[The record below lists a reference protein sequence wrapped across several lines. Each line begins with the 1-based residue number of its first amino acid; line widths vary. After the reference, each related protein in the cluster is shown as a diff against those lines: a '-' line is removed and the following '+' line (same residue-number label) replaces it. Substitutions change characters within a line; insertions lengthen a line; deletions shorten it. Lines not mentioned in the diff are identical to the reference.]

1 MRRGTHPIDSHRPC
15 GPLEATGL
23 GLRDALAQ
31 ARNASPLNPASNVL
45 DAPDEEEERLSGF
58 SGADAERARRRELAV
73 RDGGWLT
80 LFVTAALDTE
90 VSVSAHS
97 TEGSAPT
104 HGATRSEVPE
114 ACVDLLLV
122 RA

>member
-1 MRRGTHPIDSHRPC
+1 MRRGTHPIDSHPPLRVR
-15 GPLEATGL
+15 LEATGL

-97 TEGSAPT
+97 TEGSAHDLMERP
-104 HGATRSEVPE
+104 AAQVPE

-122 RA
+122 